1 MIGDALPDALQGLLP
16 RELQRLCRPIQ
27 CVRGDVL
34 FKQGKKPAHML
45 FVCHGEVVLQRLG
58 AQGNAVVLQRT
69 RHGFIAE
76 ASLQSP
82 RYHCDAVVTRSG
94 ELVAI
99 PLPPIEQAL
108 LADPAFATRWISMLN
123 REVKRL
129 RAQCERLT
137 TKGVKERLL
146 HLIETEGNQG
156 SLAIASNLKSLAAEL
171 GVTHEAL
178 YRAVA
183 DLERSNILAR
193 RDGNLILVSR

>member
-1 MIGDALPDALQGLLP
+1 
-16 RELQRLCRPIQ
+16 
-27 CVRGDVL
+27 
-34 FKQGKKPAHML
+34 ML
-45 FVCHGEVVLQRLG
+45 FVCHGEVVLQRVG
-58 AQGNAVVLQRT
+58 AQGNAVVLQRA

-76 ASLQSP
+76 ASLQSV
-82 RYHCDAVVTRSG
+82 RYHCDAIVTHSG

-99 PLPPIEQAL
+99 PLPPIKQAL

-146 HLIETEGNQG
+146 HLIETEGNMG
-156 SLAIASNLKSLAAEL
+156 SLAVASNLKSVAAEL

-183 DLERSNILAR
+183 DLERSDILAR